1 MKEVMETVSE
11 VQFRSIAVIVAGALL
26 GMLATW
32 WVLTGPA
39 SPSLTAV
46 EPKYGAGSLPEVQAE
61 TETQAFSPQ
70 PAGFREQPE
79 ILVEKGNAAAIAPHT
94 SPESSRLQEPE
105 AAESEFAV
113 QIGAFL
119 HEEGATR
126 QLAKLEEQGYDARLV
141 SHEEGGTVIFR
152 LVAGD
157 FDTRE
162 EAAAAA
168 KELKSSGIDAFV
180 REFGAGPP

>member
-11 VQFRSIAVIVAGALL
+11 VQFRSIAVIVAVALL

-46 EPKYGAGSLPEVQAE
+46 EPKYGAGSLPEVQA
-61 TETQAFSPQ
+61 QAFSPQ
-70 PAGFREQPE
+70 PTDSREQPE

-94 SPESSRLQEPE
+94 SPESSRLQESE
-105 AAESEFAV
+105 AAESGFTV
-113 QIGAFL
+113 QIGAFQR
-119 HEEGATR
+119 EEGATR
-126 QLAKLEEQGYDARLV
+126 QLAKLEEQGYEARLV
-141 SHEEGGTVIFR
+141 SHEEGGAVIFR

-157 FDTRE
+157 FHTRE

-168 KELKSSGIDAFV
+168 KDLRNRGMDAFV
-180 REFGAGPP
+180 REIGTGLR